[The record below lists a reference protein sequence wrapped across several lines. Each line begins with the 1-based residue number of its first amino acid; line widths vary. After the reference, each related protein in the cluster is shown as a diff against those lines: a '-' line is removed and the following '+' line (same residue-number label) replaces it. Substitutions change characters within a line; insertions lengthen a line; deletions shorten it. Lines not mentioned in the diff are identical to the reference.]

1 MLTNQL
7 VNMIGSAERTGS
19 GAALLEAAA
28 LEFGERG
35 YDATRVD
42 RIAERAGVNKA
53 MLYYHFGSKEGLYVE
68 VVRDLFRA
76 VGARATAIADGPG
89 GAAAKLDAWI
99 ATIVEEA
106 SARPWMPPIMLREFA
121 SAGRHLDTDT
131 FALMNAVFGT
141 LEKVIAQGRREGV
154 FRLADPLLT
163 HLTVVPPILIFLVR
177 QRIVASRPD
186 GDGILAPRRLGE
198 FVEHIQ
204 GAVRRML
211 RNDIEEQHP

>member
-1 MLTNQL
+1 MMLDT
-7 VNMIGSAERTGS
+7 AEATS
-19 GAALLEAAA
+19 SKAALFEAAA

-42 RIAERAGVNKA
+42 RIAERASVNKA
-53 MLYYHFGSKEGLYVE
+53 MLYYHFGSKEGLYLE
-68 VVRDLFRA
+68 VLRDLFRA
-76 VGARATAIADGPG
+76 VGARTTAIADGPG

-121 SAGRHLDTDT
+121 SAGMHLDTDT
-131 FALMNAVFGT
+131 FALMNAVFATLGT
-141 LEKVIAQGRREGV
+141 VIDQGQRDGV
-154 FRLADPLLT
+154 FRQADPLLT

-186 GDGILAPRRLGE
+186 GDGILEPRRLEE
-198 FVEHIQ
+198 FVEHIK
-204 GAVRRML
+204 GAARRML
-211 RNDIEEQHP
+211 RNDTEEQ

>member
-1 MLTNQL
+1 
-7 VNMIGSAERTGS
+7 MIESAERTGS

-121 SAGRHLDTDT
+121 SAGSHLDTDT

-154 FRLADPLLT
+154 FRRADPLLT

-204 GAVRRML
+204 DAARRML
-211 RNDIEEQHP
+211 RKDIEEQQP

>member
-1 MLTNQL
+1 
-7 VNMIGSAERTGS
+7 MIESAERTGS

-121 SAGRHLDTDT
+121 SAGSHLDTDT

-154 FRLADPLLT
+154 FRRADPLLT

-204 GAVRRML
+204 DAARRML
-211 RNDIEEQHP
+211 RNDIEEQQP

>member
-1 MLTNQL
+1 
-7 VNMIGSAERTGS
+7 MIEGAERTGS

-121 SAGRHLDTDT
+121 SAGSHLDTDT
-131 FALMNAVFGT
+131 FSLMNAVFGT

-154 FRLADPLLT
+154 FRRADPLLT

-204 GAVRRML
+204 GAARRML
-211 RNDIEEQHP
+211 RNDIEEQQP

>member
-1 MLTNQL
+1 
-7 VNMIGSAERTGS
+7 MIECAERTGS

-121 SAGRHLDTDT
+121 SAGSHLDTDT
-131 FALMNAVFGT
+131 FSLMNAVFGT

-154 FRLADPLLT
+154 FRRADPLLT

-204 GAVRRML
+204 GAARRML
-211 RNDIEEQHP
+211 RNDIEEQQP

>member
-1 MLTNQL
+1 
-7 VNMIGSAERTGS
+7 MIESAERTGS

-121 SAGRHLDTDT
+121 SAGSHLDTDT

-154 FRLADPLLT
+154 FRRADPLLT

-204 GAVRRML
+204 GAARRML
-211 RNDIEEQHP
+211 RNDIEEQQP